1 MASFSASRQNSASSV
16 FEMRQA
22 STLRVNQ
29 STPLGICCA
38 KACRAKDGHQ
48 IEEALAHGQVGDVGA
63 PDLIGPI
70 DPQPAQQVGIGLV
83 PLRGLAGVGLLVD
96 RQ

>member
-1 MASFSASRQNSASSV
+1 MASFSASRQKLASSV
-16 FEMRQA
+16 LEIRQA

-29 STPLGICCA
+29 FTPLGICCA

-63 PDLIGPI
+63 PDLIGPV
-70 DPQPAQQVGIGLV
+70 DPQPGQQVGVDLV
-83 PLRGLAGVGLLVD
+83 PLCRLARVGFLID